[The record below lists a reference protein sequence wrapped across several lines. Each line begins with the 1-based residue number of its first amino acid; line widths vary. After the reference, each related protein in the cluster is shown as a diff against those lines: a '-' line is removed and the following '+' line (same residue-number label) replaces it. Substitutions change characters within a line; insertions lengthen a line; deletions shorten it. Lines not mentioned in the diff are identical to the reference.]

1 MDSRAM
7 QPCRLAAMAA
17 RFKLE
22 RPWPE
27 ASLQVRG
34 HGHQVLSLQ
43 LLARGRRTQSSSSR
57 GHRVASSRTRSSR
70 PSPASLTEL
79 TRSGRTTPTTA
90 TDEPKPLVPSR
101 EPIVH
106 G

>member
-1 MDSRAM
+1 MARGILAGSR
-7 QPCRLAAMAA
+7 PWPPSVELAAA
-17 RFKLE
+17 RPWPANPKLELERLE
-22 RPWPE
+22 RP
-27 ASLQVRG
+27 S
-34 HGHQVLSLQ
+34 
-43 LLARGRRTQSSSSR
+43 RRKLEDSSSP
-57 GHRVASSRTRSSR
+57 
-70 PSPASLTEL
+70 PSPASLTEP